1 MEERGYTVLRCL
13 GGGSQ
18 GRVYEAR
25 DSAGRARVIKQLPW
39 VNEIN
44 REDALREV
52 RLLSALRHP
61 CIVPY
66 LENFLVRSSPSLPC
80 EDLLCLVMSRCEQDL
95 RQECSRRAAEGNRV
109 EEPRALSWLAQ
120 LCWGL
125 QHLHSRKFL
134 HRDLKPQ
141 NVLLTQS
148 GRVLLADFGVAC
160 HLEKTEDFR
169 STRVGTLAF
178 MSPEMLQGRPYGRKT
193 DQWALGCVLF
203 EIMALTPPF
212 VNCVFPASL
221 TSSVS
226 EALSTRL
233 PPGYSEELHATLK
246 ALLACKPDDRPSNAE
261 LLRGPLLRGPFN
273 AFVQSLQAAAAAS
286 LAAMESST
294 DALASAAGF
303 HSPRQMLRAGVTTNM
318 QDFLHA
324 LDKGE
329 DVPMA
334 SPRVVMPSPRV
345 GHSMMQ
351 PNPQKVR
358 FGTSLDEKLVSE
370 IKPVNFGA
378 SFGAPLDEKI
388 VPENQPVDFGLIS
401 SRLLQG
407 SLVDAEVDTISSYT
421 SDLETFIMR
430 ETALRSPGSEVR
442 PNSSQPGI
450 SRLQSEASLSDG
462 CDFGAEEHSFA
473 LGHAD
478 LRAGEWR
485 QLLDEAE
492 ALLQPKPEAKT
503 TAFEELEKA
512 RRQVL
517 RILGSEPQVESALCF
532 LRDRQSLGET
542 DDEEEILL
550 QVELVDL
557 VGDEGLD
564 ALPLLERCLSL
575 EAQVLACGTPVAPS
589 MTAAIAAP
597 VPQLGVAAAR

>member
-1 MEERGYTVLRCL
+1 MEERGYTVIQCL

-25 DSAGRARVIKQLPW
+25 DSMGRPRVIKQLPW
-39 VNEIN
+39 INEIN

-66 LENFLVRSSPSLPC
+66 LENFLMRSSPSLPC
-80 EDLLCLVMSRCEQDL
+80 EDLLCLVMSRCEKDL
-95 RQECSRRAAEGNRV
+95 RQECTRRAVEGARV
-109 EEPRALSWLAQ
+109 EEPHALSWLAQ

-203 EIMALTPPF
+203 EIMALSPPF
-212 VNCVFPASL
+212 VNCVFPTSL

-226 EALSTRL
+226 EALATRL
-233 PPGYSEELHATLK
+233 PAGYSQELQAALK
-246 ALLACKPDDRPSNAE
+246 ALLASKPDDRPSNAE

-273 AFVQSLQAAAAAS
+273 AFVQSLEAAAAAGTTG
-286 LAAMESST
+286 MESST
-294 DALASAAGF
+294 EAFACATGLST
-303 HSPRQMLRAGVTTNM
+303 PRQLRIASVTANM
-318 QDFLHA
+318 QDFLHT

-329 DVPMA
+329 DIATMA
-334 SPRVVMPSPRV
+334 SPRPALPSPRV
-345 GHSMMQ
+345 STCLPPGTATSGH
-351 PNPQKVR
+351 KVR
-358 FGTSLDEKLVSE
+358 FGTALDEKFVSE
-370 IKPVNFGA
+370 IRPM
-378 SFGAPLDEKI
+378 SFGATWSTIVDEKI
-388 VPENQPVDFGLIS
+388 VPENHPVDFGAIS
-401 SRLLQG
+401 ARLLQG
-407 SLVDAEVDTISSYT
+407 GGCLEREVDASSCT
-421 SDLETFIMR
+421 SDLETYIMR
-430 ETALRSPGSEVR
+430 ESALRSPGSDVR
-442 PNSSQPGI
+442 LETGGNPGI
-450 SRLQSEASLSDG
+450 ARMESDGSLSDSG
-462 CDFGAEEHSFA
+462 CGCACEEHSFA
-473 LGHAD
+473 LGQAD

-492 ALLQPKPEAKT
+492 ALLQPQPEAKSS
-503 TAFEELEKA
+503 AVEELEKT
-512 RRQVL
+512 RRQLL
-517 RILGSEPQVESALCF
+517 RILGTEPQVERALLF
-532 LRDRQSLGET
+532 LRERQSLGET

-575 EAQVLACGTPVAPS
+575 EAQVLACGTPV
-589 MTAAIAAP
+589 
-597 VPQLGVAAAR
+597 GAAAGMTLSVGTT